1 MQSLGDIFHF
11 AVVQGYPW
19 KKLGQRTIVDV
30 GGGQGNLSIALVEM
44 YAHKFN
50 TFNLS
55 NWKTVRN
62 FRTENTQVQR
72 VRKLEDLRTQEQK

>member
-1 MQSLGDIFHF
+1 MQSLGDIFQF

-30 GGGQGNLSIALVEM
+30 GGGQGNLYIALAEM

-55 NWKTVRN
+55 NVLIIIP
-62 FRTENTQVQR
+62 TQPSRLQ
-72 VRKLEDLRTQEQK
+72 LCDSGSP